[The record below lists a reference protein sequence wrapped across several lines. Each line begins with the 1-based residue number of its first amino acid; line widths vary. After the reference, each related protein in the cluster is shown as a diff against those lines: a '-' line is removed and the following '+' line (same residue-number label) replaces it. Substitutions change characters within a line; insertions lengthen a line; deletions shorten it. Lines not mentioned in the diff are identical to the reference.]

1 LGYHLRHFFG
11 GEAMRYI
18 DHGQGGAAGVMQ
30 VAIGPQPEPEAGE
43 VLIEVQYAGVNRPD
57 VLQRSG
63 SYPPPP
69 GASPIL
75 GLEVAGRIAAV
86 APGVTQWK
94 AGDVVCALTP
104 GGGYAEYCAVP
115 AAHCLPVPRGLSVKE
130 AASLPENWFTVYDN
144 VMTRGRLQAGET
156 FLVHG
161 GSSGIGLAAIQ
172 LAKVLAGATVYTTVG
187 NAEKAEYCRKMG
199 ADVALNYRDQDWAAE
214 IWRLTNKRGVD
225 VILDMVAGDYV
236 MKNVRS
242 LALEGRLV
250 QIAFLKESRI
260 ADFDALPLMLK
271 RLTYTGSTLRP
282 RTVEQKAA
290 IAAQLA
296 RDVWPLLASGQLK
309 PYLYRTFPLA
319 EAAAAHA
326 LMESSTHIGKIVLEV
341 KPA

>member
-1 LGYHLRHFFG
+1 MTL
-11 GEAMRYI
+11 A
-18 DHGQGGAAGVMQ
+18 V
-30 VAIGPQPEPEAGE
+30 GPQPALKAGE
-43 VLIEVQYAGVNRPD
+43 VLIEVAYAGVNRPD

-69 GASPIL
+69 GASPVL
-75 GLEVAGRIAAV
+75 GLEVAGRIAQV
-86 APGVTQWK
+86 AADVTRWK
-94 AGDVVCALTP
+94 PGDVVCALTP
-104 GGGYAEYCAVP
+104 GGGYAEYCATP
-115 AAHCLPVPRGLSVKE
+115 AAHCLPVPQGLSVKE

-144 VMTRGRLQAGET
+144 VITRGRLKAGET

-187 NAEKAEYCRKMG
+187 NAEKAAYCKNMG

-225 VILDMVAGDYV
+225 VILDMVAGEYV
-236 MKNVRS
+236 MKNIRS

-250 QIAFLKESRI
+250 QIAFLKENRI
-260 ADFDALPLMLK
+260 ADFDAMPIMLK
-271 RLTYTGSTLRP
+271 RLTFTGSTLRP

-290 IAAQLA
+290 IAGALA
-296 RDVWPLLASGQLK
+296 REVWPLFESGQLRT
-309 PYLYRTFPLA
+309 YLYRTFPLA
-319 EAAAAHA
+319 EARAAHE

-341 KPA
+341 RPGA

>member
-1 LGYHLRHFFG
+1 
-11 GEAMRYI
+11 MRYI
-18 DHGQGGAAGVMQ
+18 DHGQGGPASVMKI
-30 VAIGPQPEPEAGE
+30 AEGPRPAPKAGE

-69 GASPIL
+69 GASPLL
-75 GLEVAGRIAAV
+75 GLEVAGQVVDVSPDV
-86 APGVTQWK
+86 AQWR

-104 GGGYAEYCAVP
+104 GGGYAEYCTAP
-115 AAHCLPVPRGLSVKE
+115 AAHCLPVPKGLSVKE

-144 VMTRGRLQAGET
+144 VMTRGRLRAGET

-187 NAEKAEYCRKMG
+187 NAEKADYCRKLG

-214 IWRLTNKRGVD
+214 IWQLTGKRGVD
-225 VILDMVAGDYV
+225 VILDMVAGEYV
-236 MKNVRS
+236 MKNIRS

-250 QIAFLKESRI
+250 QIAFLKESRL
-260 ADFDALPLMLK
+260 ADFDAMPIMLK
-271 RLTYTGSTLRP
+271 RLTFTGSTLRP

-290 IAAQLA
+290 IAKAL
-296 RDVWPLLASGQLK
+296 RENVWPLFESGQLK
-309 PYLYRTFPLA
+309 SYVYRTFPLA

-326 LMESSTHIGKIVLEV
+326 LMESSTHIGKIMLEV
-341 KPA
+341 KGG

>member
-1 LGYHLRHFFG
+1 
-11 GEAMRYI
+11 MRYI
-18 DHGQGGAAGVMQ
+18 DHGQGGAASVMKI
-30 VAIGPQPEPEAGE
+30 AIGPQPAPKAGE

-69 GASPIL
+69 GASPVL
-75 GLEVAGRIAAV
+75 GLEVAGRIVEV
-86 APGVTQWK
+86 APDVTQWTT
-94 AGDVVCALTP
+94 GDVVCALTP
-104 GGGYAEYCAVP
+104 GGGYAEYCATP
-115 AAHCLPVPRGLSVKE
+115 AVHCLPLPKGLSVEE

-144 VMTRGRLQAGET
+144 VMTRGRLKAGET

-172 LAKVLAGATVYTTVG
+172 LARVLAGATVYTTVG
-187 NAEKAEYCRKMG
+187 NAAKAEYCRKMG

-214 IWRLTNKRGVD
+214 VWRLTNKRGVD

-250 QIAFLKESRI
+250 QIAFLKESKI
-260 ADFDALPLMLK
+260 ADFDAMPIMLK

-290 IAAQLA
+290 IAVALA
-296 RDVWPLLASGQLK
+296 REVWPLFESGQLK

-319 EAAAAHA
+319 EAGAAHE
-326 LMESSTHIGKIVLEV
+326 LMESSAHIGKIVLEV
-341 KPA
+341 SRG

>member
-1 LGYHLRHFFG
+1 
-11 GEAMRYI
+11 MRYI
-18 DHGQGGAAGVMQ
+18 EHGQGGPAGVLKL
-30 VAIGPQPEPEAGE
+30 AEGPQPALKTGE
-43 VLIEVQYAGVNRPD
+43 VLIEVAYAGVNRPD

-86 APGVTQWK
+86 APDVTQWK
-94 AGDVVCALTP
+94 PGDVVCALTP
-104 GGGYAEYCAVP
+104 GGGYAEYCAAP
-115 AAHCLPVPRGLSVKE
+115 AAHCLPVPNGLSVKE

-144 VMTRGRLQAGET
+144 VMTRGRLKAGET

-187 NAEKAEYCRKMG
+187 NAEKAAYCKHMG

-214 IWRLTNKRGVD
+214 IWQLTNKRGVD
-225 VILDMVAGDYV
+225 VILDMVAGEYV

-250 QIAFLKESRI
+250 QIAFLKENKI
-260 ADFDALPLMLK
+260 ADFDAMPIMLK
-271 RLTYTGSTLRP
+271 RLTFTGSTLRP

-290 IAAQLA
+290 IAAALA
-296 RDVWPLLASGQLK
+296 RDVWPLFESKQLRT
-309 PYLYRTFPLA
+309 YLYRTFPLA
-319 EAAAAHA
+319 EARAAHE

-341 KPA
+341 RPGA